1 MSLFVRLGAY
11 LAVSMLISYLFR
23 DSFLILGIILT
34 VMMIIAVET

>member
-1 MSLFVRLGAY
+1 MSLLVRLGVY

-34 VMMIIAVET
+34 IMMIIAIET